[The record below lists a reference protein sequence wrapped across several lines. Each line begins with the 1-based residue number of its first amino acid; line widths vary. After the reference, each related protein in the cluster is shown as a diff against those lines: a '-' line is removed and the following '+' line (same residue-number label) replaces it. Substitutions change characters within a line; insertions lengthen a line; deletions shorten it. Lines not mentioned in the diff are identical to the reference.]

1 MLSSRVATAGVPS
14 VSNVPRGC
22 LGDMLCSATAPH
34 RPLTTPQHDPGPP
47 CGYALGPN
55 LALTLQAMWRASR
68 ARAAAAAG
76 AGGTAGDPGGQQRP
90 GDDELADVEEDD
102 TLLSSDG
109 ATLAADSC

>member
-1 MLSSRVATAGVPS
+1 
-14 VSNVPRGC
+14 
-22 LGDMLCSATAPH
+22 
-34 RPLTTPQHDPGPP
+34 
-47 CGYALGPN
+47 
-55 LALTLQAMWRASR
+55 MWRASR
-68 ARAAAAAG
+68 ARAAPAAG